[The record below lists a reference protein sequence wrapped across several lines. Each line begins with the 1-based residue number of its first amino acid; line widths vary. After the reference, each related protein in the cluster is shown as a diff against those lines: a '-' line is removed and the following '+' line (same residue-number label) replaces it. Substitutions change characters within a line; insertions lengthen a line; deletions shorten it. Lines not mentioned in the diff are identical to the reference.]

1 MVSTSDAILFCNTGS
16 RLLVEGRY
24 TNAMKMFEK
33 SLKVLKL
40 SKRSRSADIATTTTT
55 LPFSFDDC
63 ISMESSSDDE
73 IESSSSFVCREPIFM
88 DTNDEEESDFLRIF
102 ATIVFNL
109 ALVYHLQGLRCQ
121 CPSAL
126 EKASAL
132 YEVCLKIQ
140 IKNRFDLGD
149 YTKLLVIPNNL
160 GHVNMKLGRTKRA
173 QGYMKF
179 LSRQLATYYS
189 STTSSSSTLECPT
202 TTNNNTRNLE
212 GFYHN
217 VSFLCMT

>member
-33 SLKVLKL
+33 SLKVLKFL
-40 SKRSRSADIATTTTT
+40 SKRSRSADIATTTTTT

-88 DTNDEEESDFLRIF
+88 DTTTNDDEESDFLRIF

-109 ALVYHLQGLRCQ
+109 ALVHHLQGLRCQ

-160 GHVNMKLGRTKRA
+160 GHVNMELGRTKRA

-179 LSRQLATYYS
+179 LSRQLATY
-189 STTSSSSTLECPT
+189 SSTLECPT
-202 TTNNNTRNLE
+202 TRNLE
-212 GFYHN
+212 GFHHN